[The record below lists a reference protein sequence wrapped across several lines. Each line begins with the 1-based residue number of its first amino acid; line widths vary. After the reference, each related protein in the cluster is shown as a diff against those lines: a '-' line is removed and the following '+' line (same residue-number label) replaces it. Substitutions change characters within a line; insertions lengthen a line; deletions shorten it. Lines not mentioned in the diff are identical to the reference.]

1 MKKRILSGNLYIMFL
16 IGAVLIL
23 SAFLFARDEV
33 IESDNSFPAS
43 EVIPATTQQKNE
55 STRVMTFQYES
66 LPAGGDCLVFQT
78 VHQSIEVYLGEQL
91 TYSVMPVSSIFGD
104 TTGTRWNFVTI
115 PPNTH
120 SVTVVLTGLYPA
132 TYERNTTFYFGKAIT
147 VYRNLL
153 KGSLYSMVLSLFN
166 FLIGLIILLYWFV
179 TSRKSGNSRV
189 LLYLGIFSSVMGLW
203 SFGETTVADL
213 LVPNRVACG
222 SSAFV
227 LLSLAPIPFLL
238 FLRELLD
245 IGDKWIWKI
254 ISSYCF
260 GSFLCMVLLQL
271 TGIADFRETV
281 FLIHIGIVLVAFY
294 TILAMIVKIRQS
306 GFNHTVRLHI
316 VSLFFIILSI
326 VLDLGTYYTGTVKV
340 DTFGRIGFFIYI
352 AIMAIDTS
360 YGTARR
366 IEEGRKADYYKGL
379 ANTDMLT
386 GLYNRNAFIA
396 DLEALSPSSDV
407 LFFTFDLNE
416 LKSTNDLFGHAAG
429 DQYLKEASALI
440 SDVFHSYGNCYR
452 TGGDEFCVMIL
463 HGHSCHTMELVERFL
478 RKENRYNHELGK
490 DGVKVRIAYGF
501 ACFDSSIDTS
511 LEDTMKRADTA
522 MYDKKAKMKE
532 EEA

>member
-16 IGAVLIL
+16 IGTVLIL

-33 IESDNSFPAS
+33 TESDNNFPAS
-43 EVIPATTQQKNE
+43 EVIPVATQQKNE
-55 STRVMTFQYES
+55 STRIMTFKYED

-78 VHQSIEVYLGEQL
+78 VHQSIEVYLGSQL
-91 TYSVMPVSSIFGD
+91 TYSVMPVSSVFGS

-115 PPNTH
+115 PASTQTI
-120 SVTVVLTGLYPA
+120 TVVLTGIYPA
-132 TYERNTTFYFGKAIT
+132 TYDRNMTFYFGKAIT

-153 KGSLYSMVLSLFN
+153 KGSLYAMVLSLFN
-166 FLIGLIILLYWFV
+166 FLIGFIILLYWFV
-179 TSRKSGNSRV
+179 TSHKAGGSRV

-213 LVPNRVACG
+213 IVPNRVACG
-222 SSAFV
+222 ASAFV

-245 IGDKWIWKI
+245 IADKWIWKI
-254 ISSYCF
+254 VATYCF
-260 GSFLCMVLLQL
+260 TSFILMILLQI
-271 TGIADFRETV
+271 TGAADFRETV
-281 FLIHIGIVLVAFY
+281 FLVHIGIVLLAVY
-294 TILAMIVKIRQS
+294 TIYSMIVKIHQS

-316 VSLFFIILSI
+316 LSLFFIILSI
-326 VLDLGTYYTGTVKV
+326 ILDLATYYTGSVKV
-340 DTFGRIGFFIYI
+340 DTFGRLGFFIYI
-352 AIMAIDTS
+352 SIMAIDTS

-396 DLEALSPSSDV
+396 DLEALPPSSDV

-429 DQYLKEASALI
+429 DRYLKESSTII
-440 SDVFHSYGNCYR
+440 SDVFRAYGNCYR
-452 TGGDEFCVMIL
+452 IGGDEFCVMIL
-463 HGHSCHTMELVERFL
+463 HGHTCHTMELIERFL
-478 RKENRYNHELGK
+478 RKENRYNQKLLK
-490 DGVKVRIAYGF
+490 DDVKIRIAYGF
-501 ACFDSSIDTS
+501 ACFDAAIDTS

-532 EEA
+532 EEV